1 MCGLGLTSSMLRA
14 AYLAP
19 VFETNDAARTEP
31 FEKDLSSS
39 SDPKNKNSLP
49 TYVWCLLQF
58 VCSRS
63 RSAGIWGPH
72 HRDPANPE
80 QGSGIF

>member
-1 MCGLGLTSSMLRA
+1 MLRA

-31 FEKDLSSS
+31 FVKICRLSLEVFETC